1 MAPDSR
7 LMALL
12 GDWTGTEE
20 LFPTAWTEAGTARG
34 ALSVDPGPDGILLDY
49 VESRDGAQ
57 GVPLVAHAVVAGTG
71 FWWFDTYGFTPAAPG
86 SAEWIDE
93 NLVLERRSD
102 RGRTVMR
109 LRADGDRLAVELD
122 SAVPADA
129 ALAPLMRGV
138 YTRQP
143 AQG

>member
-1 MAPDSR
+1 
-7 LMALL
+7 MALL

-34 ALSVDPGPDGILLDY
+34 ALSVEPGPGGILLDY
-49 VESRDGAQ
+49 VESRDGAE
-57 GVPLVAHAVVAGTG
+57 GAPLVAHGVVAGTG

-86 SAEWIDE
+86 SAEWVDE

-109 LRADGDRLAVELD
+109 LRADGDRLVVELD
-122 SAVPADA
+122 TAVPADA
-129 ALAPLMRGV
+129 ALAPLVRGV

-143 AQG
+143 AQN